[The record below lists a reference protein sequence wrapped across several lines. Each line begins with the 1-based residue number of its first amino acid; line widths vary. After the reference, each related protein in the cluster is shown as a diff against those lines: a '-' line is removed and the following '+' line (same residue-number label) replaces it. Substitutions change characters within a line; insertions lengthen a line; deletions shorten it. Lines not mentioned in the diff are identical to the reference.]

1 MEIIR
6 KAADPK
12 CSSHLENTISS
23 IDSILAIPRMSTVLK
38 GLFGLASLQHNEDF
52 VSVLEVSS
60 LVFLYRSCTLTAYV
74 NCALL
79 GNRVHWVLGKLK
91 IGILRLAARNLRNS
105 AKRWEN
111 RRLVY
116 LQLTLMLHMV
126 TLQE

>member
-1 MEIIR
+1 
-6 KAADPK
+6 
-12 CSSHLENTISS
+12 
-23 IDSILAIPRMSTVLK
+23 MSTVLK